1 MTTSTLTRLD
11 ATSVEL
17 VIPVLPDALDRARE
31 VAFRRLSKNARIPGF
46 RKGHIPRRV
55 FEQTYGT
62 AGIESEAMEDLVPE
76 LYSTAVR
83 EHELAPVARPKLEML
98 PSAENE
104 PLRVKARVEVRPTL
118 ELGTY
123 TGLSVSVP
131 ERTVSDEEVAR
142 TLEGLA
148 RDRGTLAPVERPAAL
163 GDIVTIDFIGR
174 IDGTPFEGGSAEGQV
189 AELLEDR
196 FIPGFATGIVGMNAG
211 ERREI
216 ETHFPEGYHASELAG
231 KTAIFEVT
239 LHDVKQLEMPTLDD
253 AFAAEVSD
261 FATIEELRAEVRK
274 RLEGIAEAR
283 MRREI
288 GNAVME
294 QLVAAHDIPVPP
306 SLLLAEREQLVEE
319 ARRMAQEQGANF
331 AEYLAS
337 VGKTEEEFREELTGD
352 AERRVKGTLLIEA
365 IADTEGIEATPG
377 EIQAELALLARRY
390 GQPVERVRE
399 ALAQNMQ
406 SVYDGIVRNKT
417 LEFLIDKAQRVAA
430 P

>member
-76 LYSTAVR
+76 LYSSAVR

-104 PLRVKARVEVRPTL
+104 PLRVKARVEVRPRL

-123 TGLSVSVP
+123 TGLSVSVQ
-131 ERTVSDEEVAR
+131 ERTVSDDEVAR

-148 RDRGTLAPVERPAAL
+148 RDLGTLAPVDRPAAL

-261 FATIEELRAEVRK
+261 FATIEELRAEIRK

-283 MRREI
+283 VRREI

-294 QLVAAHDIPVPP
+294 QLVASHDIPVPP
-306 SLLLAEREQLVEE
+306 SLLVAEREQLVEE

-337 VGKTEEEFREELTGD
+337 IGKTEEELREELTGD

-365 IADTEGIEATPG
+365 IADTEGIEAAPG

>member
-11 ATSVEL
+11 ATSVEI

-55 FEQTYGT
+55 FEQTYGS

-76 LYSTAVR
+76 LYSSALR
-83 EHELAPVARPKLEML
+83 EHALAPVARPKLEML
-98 PSAENE
+98 PSAEDE

-123 TGLSVSVP
+123 VGLSVTVP
-131 ERTVSDEEVAR
+131 ERTVSDDEVER
-142 TLEGLA
+142 TLEGLT
-148 RDRGTLAPVERPAAL
+148 RDRGTLVPVERPAAL
-163 GDIVTIDFIGR
+163 GDIVTIDFVGK

-196 FIPGFATGIVGMNAG
+196 FIPGFATGIAGMNAG

-216 ETHFPEGYHASELAG
+216 ETTFPEAYHASELAG
-231 KTAIFEVT
+231 KSAIFEVV
-239 LHDVKQLEMPTLDD
+239 LHDVKHLEVPTLDD

-261 FATIEELRAEVRK
+261 FATLAELRAEVRK
-274 RLEGIAEAR
+274 RLEGIAQAR

-288 GNAVME
+288 GNALME
-294 QLVAAHDIPVPP
+294 QLVEAHEIPVPP
-306 SLLLAEREQLVEE
+306 SLLVAEREQLLEE
-319 ARRMAQEQGANF
+319 ARRMAQEQGTEYP
-331 AEYLAS
+331 EYLAS
-337 VGKTEEEFREELTGD
+337 IGKTEEELREELTGD

-365 IADTEGIEATPG
+365 IADAEGIEASPA
-377 EIQAELALLARRY
+377 EIQSELALLARRY
-390 GQPVERVRE
+390 GQPIDRVRA
-399 ALAQNMQ
+399 ALAENMQ

>member
-76 LYSTAVR
+76 LYSSAVR

-104 PLRVKARVEVRPTL
+104 PLRVKARVEVRPRL

-123 TGLSVSVP
+123 TGLSVSVQ
-131 ERTVSDEEVAR
+131 ERTVSDDEVAR

-148 RDRGTLAPVERPAAL
+148 RDLGTLAPVDRPAAL

-261 FATIEELRAEVRK
+261 FATIEELRAEIRK

-283 MRREI
+283 VRREI

-294 QLVAAHDIPVPP
+294 QLVASHDIPVPP
-306 SLLLAEREQLVEE
+306 SLLVAEREQLVEE

-337 VGKTEEEFREELTGD
+337 IGKTEEELREELTGD

-365 IADTEGIEATPG
+365 IADTEGIEAAPG

-399 ALAQNMQ
+399 ALAQNLQ

>member
-11 ATSVEL
+11 ATSVEI
-17 VIPVLPDALDRARE
+17 VIPVLPDALERARE

-76 LYSTAVR
+76 LYSTALR

-98 PSAENE
+98 PSVENE
-104 PLRVKARVEVRPTL
+104 PMRVKARVEVRPTL

-123 TGLSVSVP
+123 EGLSVSVP
-131 ERTVSDEEVAR
+131 ERTVSDEEVER

-148 RDRGTLAPVERPAAL
+148 RDRGTLAPVDRPAVL

-174 IDGTPFEGGSAEGQV
+174 IDGTPFDGGSAEGQV

-196 FIPGFATGIVGMNAG
+196 FIPGFATGIVGMSAG

-216 ETHFPEGYHASELAG
+216 ETKFPEAYHASELAG
-231 KTAIFEVT
+231 KSASFEVV
-239 LHDVKQLEMPTLDD
+239 LHDVKHLEMPTLDD

-261 FATIEELRAEVRK
+261 FATLGELRAEIRK
-274 RLEGIAEAR
+274 RLEGIAAAR
-283 MRREI
+283 VRREI
-288 GNAVME
+288 GNAIME
-294 QLVAAHDIPVPP
+294 QLVNAHDIPVPP
-306 SLLLAEREQLVEE
+306 SLLVAEREQLLEE
-319 ARRMAQEQGANF
+319 ARRMAREQGTEF
-331 AEYLAS
+331 HEYLAS
-337 VGKTEEEFREELTGD
+337 IGKTEEELRDELTGD
-352 AERRVKGTLLIEA
+352 AERRVKGTLLVEA
-365 IADTEGIEATPG
+365 IADAEGIEASPA
-377 EIQAELALLARRY
+377 EIQSELALLARRY
-390 GQPVERVRE
+390 GQPIDRVRA
-399 ALAQNMQ
+399 ALAENMQ

>member
-11 ATSVEL
+11 ATSVEI
-17 VIPVLPDALDRARE
+17 VIPVLPDAIERARE
-31 VAFRRLSKNARIPGF
+31 IAFRRLSKNARIPGF

-62 AGIESEAMEDLVPE
+62 AGIESEAMEELVPE
-76 LYSTAVR
+76 LYGSALR
-83 EHELAPVARPKLEML
+83 EHALAPVARPKLEML
-98 PSAENE
+98 PGAENE
-104 PLRVKARVEVRPTL
+104 PMRVKARVEVRPTL

-123 TGLSVSVP
+123 AGIAVSVP

-148 RDRGTLAPVERPAAL
+148 RDRGTLVPVDRPAAL
-163 GDIVTIDFIGR
+163 GDIVTIDFVGR

-196 FIPGFATGIVGMNAG
+196 FIPGFATGIAGMKAG

-216 ETHFPEGYHASELAG
+216 ETHFPEAYHASELAG
-231 KTAIFEVT
+231 KSAIFEVV

-261 FATIEELRAEVRK
+261 FATIEELRAEARK
-274 RLEGIAEAR
+274 RLEGIAAAR
-283 MRREI
+283 VRREI
-288 GNAVME
+288 GNALME
-294 QLVAAHDIPVPP
+294 QLVNAHEIPVPP
-306 SLLLAEREQLVEE
+306 SLLLAEREQLLEE
-319 ARRMAQEQGANF
+319 TRRMAQEQGVEYP
-331 AEYLAS
+331 EYLAS
-337 VGKTEEEFREELTGD
+337 IGKTEDELREELTGD

-365 IADTEGIEATPG
+365 IADAEGIEASPG

-390 GQPVERVRE
+390 GQPIDRVRA
-399 ALAQNMQ
+399 ALAENMQ

>member
-76 LYSTAVR
+76 LYSSAVR

-104 PLRVKARVEVRPTL
+104 PLRVKARVEVRPRL

-123 TGLSVSVP
+123 TGLSVSVQ
-131 ERTVSDEEVAR
+131 ERTVSDDEVAR

-148 RDRGTLAPVERPAAL
+148 RDLGTLAPVDRPAAL

-261 FATIEELRAEVRK
+261 FATIEELRAEIRK

-283 MRREI
+283 VRREI

-294 QLVAAHDIPVPP
+294 QLVASHDIPVPP
-306 SLLLAEREQLVEE
+306 SLLVAEREQLVEE

-337 VGKTEEEFREELTGD
+337 IGKTEEELREELTGD

-365 IADTEGIEATPG
+365 IADPEGIEAAPG

-399 ALAQNMQ
+399 ALAQNLQ

>member
-11 ATSVEL
+11 ATSVEI
-17 VIPVLPDALDRARE
+17 VIPVLPDAIERARE
-31 VAFRRLSKNARIPGF
+31 IAFRRLSKNARIPGF

-62 AGIESEAMEDLVPE
+62 AGIESEAMEELVPE
-76 LYSTAVR
+76 LYGSALR
-83 EHELAPVARPKLEML
+83 EHALAPVARPKLEML
-98 PSAENE
+98 PGAENE
-104 PLRVKARVEVRPTL
+104 PMRVKARVEVRPTL

-123 TGLSVSVP
+123 AGIAVSVP

-148 RDRGTLAPVERPAAL
+148 RDRGTLVPVDRPAAL
-163 GDIVTIDFIGR
+163 GDIVTIDFVGR

-196 FIPGFATGIVGMNAG
+196 FIPGFATGIAGMKAG

-216 ETHFPEGYHASELAG
+216 ETHFPEAYHASELAG
-231 KTAIFEVT
+231 KSAIFEVV

-274 RLEGIAEAR
+274 RLEGIAAAR
-283 MRREI
+283 VRREI
-288 GNAVME
+288 GNALME
-294 QLVAAHDIPVPP
+294 QLVNGHEIPVPP
-306 SLLLAEREQLVEE
+306 SLLLAEREQLLEE
-319 ARRMAQEQGANF
+319 TRRMAQEQGVEYP
-331 AEYLAS
+331 EYLAS
-337 VGKTEEEFREELTGD
+337 IGKTEDELREELTGD

-365 IADTEGIEATPG
+365 IADAEGIEASPG

-390 GQPVERVRE
+390 GQPIDRVRA
-399 ALAQNMQ
+399 ALAENMQ

>member
-11 ATSVEL
+11 ATSVEI
-17 VIPVLPDALDRARE
+17 VIPVLPDALERARE

-62 AGIESEAMEDLVPE
+62 AGIESEAMEELVPE
-76 LYSTAVR
+76 LYGSALR
-83 EHELAPVARPKLEML
+83 EHALAPVARPKLEML
-98 PSAENE
+98 PGLENE
-104 PLRVKARVEVRPTL
+104 PMRVKARVEVRPTL

-123 TGLSVSVP
+123 AGLSVSVP
-131 ERTVSDEEVAR
+131 QRTVSDEEVAR

-148 RDRGTLAPVERPAAL
+148 RDRGTLVPVDRPAAL

-196 FIPGFATGIVGMNAG
+196 FIPGFATGIAGMKAG

-216 ETHFPEGYHASELAG
+216 ETQFPEAYHASELAG
-231 KTAIFEVT
+231 KSAVFEVV

-261 FATIEELRAEVRK
+261 FATIDELRAEVRK
-274 RLEGIAEAR
+274 RLEGIAAAR
-283 MRREI
+283 ERREI
-288 GNAVME
+288 GNALME
-294 QLVAAHDIPVPP
+294 QLVNAHDIPVPP
-306 SLLLAEREQLVEE
+306 SLLLAEREQLLEE
-319 ARRMAQEQGANF
+319 ARRMAQEQGVEYP
-331 AEYLAS
+331 EYLAS
-337 VGKTEEEFREELTGD
+337 IGKTEEELRDELTGD

-365 IADTEGIEATPG
+365 IADAEGIEASPA
-377 EIQAELALLARRY
+377 EIQGELALLARRY
-390 GQPVERVRE
+390 GQPIDRVRA
-399 ALAQNMQ
+399 ALAENMQ
-406 SVYDGIVRNKT
+406 SVYDGIIRNKT